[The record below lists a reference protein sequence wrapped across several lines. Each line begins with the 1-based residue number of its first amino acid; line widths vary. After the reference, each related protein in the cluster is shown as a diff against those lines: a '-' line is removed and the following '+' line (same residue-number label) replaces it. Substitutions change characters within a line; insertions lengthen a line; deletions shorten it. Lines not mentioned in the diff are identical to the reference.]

1 MRILV
6 VVNSPKDWPLRFEEA
21 EVVAARTYIT
31 DPAYSEPGATKVF
44 NLCRSYRYQSLG
56 YYVSLL
62 ASARGHKPF
71 PDVRTIQDMKTQSI
85 IRVASDELEGL
96 IRKSMAPIQSGEF
109 VLSIYFGHNLA
120 KRHDPLS
127 RHLFKLFPLPFLRAQ
142 FERRKKGH
150 WFLRSISPIAASDI
164 PDEHRAFVLDVAR
177 EFFSKA
183 APRRRRTAFRYD
195 LAILH
200 DPHEDEPPSDPK
212 ALRKFVRAA
221 ESLGLET
228 ELIGKEDY
236 ARLAEFDALFIRET
250 TSVNH
255 HTYRFARRAA
265 AEGLVVLDDPD
276 SILKCTNKVFLAEL
290 LMKNRISVPDTVILH
305 RDNAESAAGL
315 LGFPL
320 ILKRPDGSFSQ
331 GVVKVE
337 NERELTVQLRSMLD
351 RSELV
356 IGQKF
361 MPTEYDWR
369 VGVLDRKPLFACK
382 YYMAGSHWQI
392 IERDTLGVK
401 TGEGLSETMAVV
413 DAPGAIVRTALRAAS
428 LVGDGFYGVDLK
440 QTGRKVFVIE
450 VNDNPNVDT
459 GVEDDVL
466 KDELY
471 RQIMKVILTRIERR
485 KGR

>member
-1 MRILV
+1 MRILI
-6 VVNSPKDWPLRFEEA
+6 VVNSPKDWPLRFEGA
-21 EVVAARTYIT
+21 DVVAAREYIA
-31 DPAYSEPGATKVF
+31 DPSYSALKAAKVF

-71 PDVRTIQDMKTQSI
+71 PDVATIQDMKTQSI
-85 IRVASDELEGL
+85 IRVASDELDGL
-96 IRKSMAPIQSGEF
+96 IQKSMAPIQSKEF
-109 VLSIYFGHNLA
+109 VLSIYFGRNLA

-127 RHLFKLFPLPFLRAQ
+127 HHLFKLFPLPFLRAQ
-142 FERRKKGH
+142 FERRKKGQ
-150 WFLRSISPIAASDI
+150 WFLRSISPIAANEI
-164 PDEHRAFVLDVAR
+164 PDEHRAFVLEAAK
-177 EFFSKA
+177 EFFSRA
-183 APRRRRTAFRYD
+183 APRRRRAAFRYD
-195 LAILH
+195 LAILY
-200 DPHEDEPPSDPK
+200 DPEEKEPPSDPK
-212 ALRKFVRAA
+212 AIKKFVKAA
-221 ESLGLET
+221 ESLGMET

-250 TSVNH
+250 TSVTH
-255 HTYRFARRAA
+255 HTYRFARRAT
-265 AEGLVVLDDPD
+265 AEGLVVVDDPE

-290 LMKNRISVPDTVILH
+290 LIKNGIPVPDTVILQ
-305 RDNAESAAGL
+305 RDNAESAARL

-320 ILKRPDGSFSQ
+320 ILKRPDSSFSQ

-337 NERELTVQLRSMLD
+337 NEQELAVHLRAMLD

-369 VGVLDRKPLFACK
+369 VGVFDRKPLFACK
-382 YYMAGSHWQI
+382 YYMAGGHWQI
-392 IERDTLGVK
+392 IKRDTLGIK
-401 TGEGLSETMAVV
+401 TGEGLAETIAVE
-413 DAPGAIVRTALRAAS
+413 DAPKSIVRTALRAAN

-440 QTGRKVFVIE
+440 QNGRDVYVIE
-450 VNDNPNVDT
+450 VNDNPNVDS
-459 GVEDDVL
+459 GVEDEVL

-471 RQIMKVILTRIERR
+471 RQIMDVILRRIERK